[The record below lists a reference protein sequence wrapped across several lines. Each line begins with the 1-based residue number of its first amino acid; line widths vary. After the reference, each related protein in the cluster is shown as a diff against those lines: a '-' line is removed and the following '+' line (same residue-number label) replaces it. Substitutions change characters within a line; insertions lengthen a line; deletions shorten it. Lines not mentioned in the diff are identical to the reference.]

1 MNLKTER
8 EKRGIT
14 QQTVARAMGLTQPN
28 YARIESGQREPTKQ
42 QAKAFKNAMLLYDNG
57 HWPEV
62 LEGT

>member
-8 EKRGIT
+8 EKRGLI
-14 QQTVARAMGLTQPN
+14 QQTVARAMGLTQSN

-42 QAKAFKNAMLLYDNG
+42 QDKAFKNAMLLYDNG
-57 HWPEV
+57 HWLEV